1 MKVLPLHLAASQ
13 KKTQSL
19 KTLLDS
25 GANPELCDQL
35 GRNTLHLVIANWP
48 SVSSNWIGPHSKF
61 RSIMAIMQQQA
72 EDCLHVL
79 CEHGVNLNARLQS
92 HRQQSA
98 LHLAVA
104 HQAPS
109 AIAILASRGASINA
123 TDHFGMTPLHMAAG
137 TLQTE
142 ITSCLI
148 QQGADVNRVVR
159 QSGNSALHLAVQ
171 AATKKFCKTQ
181 DTDLSCVEELLV
193 GGASPNVK
201 NAAGCTP
208 LHEACL
214 GGREE
219 VVDRLLQHGA
229 DLNKRT
235 HLGENCLFLFLTQT
249 SNLKS
254 TGLLG
259 KLLGLTSPLS
269 VVDAKGNLP
278 HVLKLPRYTTQ
289 KDQLV
294 RLAQQP
300 RDLLGICKVHMH
312 QHYNESSRTFL
323 KDRLPEKLYNFV
335 FQQWDCPLDV
345 ELNET
350 HETEE
355 FVPLDFAPPLP
366 Y

>member
-1 MKVLPLHLAASQ
+1 MKP
-13 KKTQSL
+13 
-19 KTLLDS
+19 
-25 GANPELCDQL
+25 
-35 GRNTLHLVIANWP
+35 RM
-48 SVSSNWIGPHSKF
+48 SNWIGPHSKF

-148 QQGADVNRVVR
+148 QQGADVNR
-159 QSGNSALHLAVQ
+159 
-171 AATKKFCKTQ
+171 TQ

-323 KDRLPEKLYNFV
+323 KDRLPEKSL
-335 FQQWDCPLDV
+335 CIIPR
-345 ELNET
+345 E
-350 HETEE
+350 
-355 FVPLDFAPPLP
+355 
-366 Y
+366 